1 MKSNKVL
8 VFELS
13 ADYGQ
18 LKKYYTTMSP
28 LSFSIPPGT
37 VIRGILGAIIG
48 IDKEKNPEYFHN
60 VRLALSVLQPVK
72 KVTIPENL
80 IKTGKSN
87 KRFSRYEQH
96 KPTII
101 EFVKDARFRIY
112 VHTDNEEIYNALK
125 THLFNH
131 TSVYNISLG
140 ISEALANFDNVQEVA
155 IGESLTGKSMV
166 HSIIPVDQIAKDNI
180 DFEEVE
186 VFTTKLPMK
195 MMNDREVIE
204 YREFLFERRGL
215 PVQAEV
221 EDLVELSNG
230 DHVVFF

>member
-1 MKSNKVL
+1 MKSKKVL
-8 VFELS
+8 AFELS

-37 VIRGILGAIIG
+37 VLRGILGAIIG
-48 IDKEKNPEYFHN
+48 IDKEENPEYFHD
-60 VRLALSVLQPVK
+60 VRLALSVLNPVK

-80 IKTGKSN
+80 IKTGDSK
-87 KRFSRYEQH
+87 KQFSRFDQH

-101 EFVKDARFRIY
+101 EFVKDARFRVY
-112 VHTDNEEIYNALK
+112 VNTENDEIYNELK
-125 THLFNH
+125 NHLLNH
-131 TSVYNISLG
+131 TSIYTISLG
-140 ISEALANFDNVQEVA
+140 ISEALANYGKAEELKVKNSV
-155 IGESLTGKSMV
+155 SGKSEIN
-166 HSIIPVDQIAKDNI
+166 SIIPVDCIKDIN
-180 DFEEVE
+180 FEEVE

-195 MMNDREVIE
+195 MMNDREVVE

-221 EDLVELSNG
+221 EGLVELSNG

>member
-1 MKSNKVL
+1 MDSKKVL
-8 VFELS
+8 AFELS

-37 VIRGILGAIIG
+37 VLRGILGAIIG
-48 IDKEKNPEYFHN
+48 IDKEANPEYFHD
-60 VRLALSVLQPVK
+60 VRLALSVLKPVK

-80 IKTGKSN
+80 LKTTSK
-87 KRFSRYEQH
+87 KHFSRYEQH

-101 EFVKDARFRIY
+101 EFVKDAQFRIF
-112 VHTDNEEIYNALK
+112 VNTDDDEIYDRLK
-125 THLFNH
+125 SHLVNH
-131 TSVYNISLG
+131 TSVYTISLG
-140 ISEALANFDNVQEVA
+140 ISEALANYENTEELTIKDSV
-155 IGESLTGKSMV
+155 TGKAAV
-166 HSIIPVDQIAKDNI
+166 NSIIPVDCINSENI

-195 MMNDREVIE
+195 MMNNREVVE

-221 EDLVELSNG
+221 EGLVELSSG